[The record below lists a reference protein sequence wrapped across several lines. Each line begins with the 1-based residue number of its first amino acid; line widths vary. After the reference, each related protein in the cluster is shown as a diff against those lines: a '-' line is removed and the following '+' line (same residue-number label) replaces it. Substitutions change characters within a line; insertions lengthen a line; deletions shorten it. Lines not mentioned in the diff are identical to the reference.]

1 MLSNFT
7 KLLFKSVFFH
17 KLSNK
22 FVQRYLL
29 IHRLTGQGAVGLRAP
44 VEFKYIT
51 LPPGR
56 ALPKPIKKAECVTCL
71 LELEGRNFQRF

>member
-1 MLSNFT
+1 MCSGLT

-22 FVQRYLL
+22 CVQRDAL
-29 IHRLTGQGAVGLRAP
+29 IHRLAGQGGLGLRAH
-44 VEFKYIT
+44 VAFEYIT

-56 ALPKPIKKAECVTCL
+56 TLPKTYQE
-71 LELEGRNFQRF
+71 N

>member
-1 MLSNFT
+1 MPSDLT

-22 FVQRYLL
+22 FVQRDVL
-29 IHRLTGQGAVGLRAP
+29 IHRLTGQGALGLGTHVAS
-44 VEFKYIT
+44 KYIT

-56 ALPKPIKKAECVTCL
+56 TLSETYQ
-71 LELEGRNFQRF
+71 ER